1 MPQSYVWDHVADAA
15 SSPHRVWFRRPLYH
29 IVDHPSL
36 QVEDKRDHDSA
47 ATDVPVSLWELL
59 RKSDCRILNERTA
72 GASQTNIECGRFTVN
87 FQTLQAR
94 SNFCRSFRYQLCSA
108 TWFLRRK
115 PDDKSPIA
123 PHSSQ
128 QSTATASNPSD
139 QAAREATILESLT
152 NVGAHIVAPPKDA
165 TSSSGSESYV
175 LEPILS
181 ESDTNLI
188 ELLYQRAITAVSS
201 LGAGLSS
208 VAGEDHEITLGNDR
222 DKVRVVSTI
231 ANNNTVLQLKYVCP
245 GRGPWGMGTV
255 SYDLQ
260 RGYGSY
266 VVDGEL
272 EETSLGPVQHLCF
285 VIHGIGETM
294 FSRSSSSATVPV
306 TAPSAGVKS
315 SGKSSKVK
323 RPSSSAPTESHSP
336 SGTVPTN
343 IGNPSAPLGS
353 TASLIHAVN
362 RMRKQVHKKQYQQWQ
377 QDCDMV
383 VKRNAAKVK
392 TGGNSPATTA
402 GLEPLPAPPGRIEF
416 IPIEWFDQ
424 LRSSSTEMMRS
435 LQAVTLS
442 TIPALRAIANDVVFD
457 VLLYLT
463 PTFCTTTLQTVTE
476 QIQTLHQ
483 RFEHIHPHFGPHSGR
498 SGVAGPGVGKCSI
511 IGHSLGSVIAWD
523 LLSILKE
530 HNSSQSQAGPL
541 PEQPHQTWGPS
552 LAYNGAQFPT
562 LPFEPDFTMFLG
574 SPLGIFLTLC
584 GAPALFDQLRRTK
597 QLQAADE
604 KGPKTSE
611 LPAPAGT
618 VSSDDS
624 NGGGDIVSPF
634 QLPSGGI
641 YNVFHPSDP
650 VAYRIEPLLLDPV
663 LIESKIGEAGAG
675 DSPLPPPAYVTG
687 PGQDLRLHVKAKLLG
702 DEIRKNINVQ
712 KNAWSSLIESA
723 VSGLQTLHQAPLP
736 TANKSA
742 TQRPLVFPLGG
753 RSSRVDYSLQPAV
766 IDNEYFSAITAH
778 SSYFSNDDVQDFL
791 IGLASGQ
798 H

>member
-1 MPQSYVWDHVADAA
+1 MVKNPFVARSKRLNNESNMPQSYVWDHVADAA

-47 ATDVPVSLWELL
+47 ATDVPVSLWEPL

-72 GASQTNIECGRFTVN
+72 ETSQTNIECGRFTVN
-87 FQTLQAR
+87 SQTLQAR

-123 PHSSQ
+123 PHPPNQ

-208 VAGEDHEITLGNDR
+208 VVGEAHEITLGNER

-231 ANNNTVLQLKYVCP
+231 AKNNTVLQLKYVCP
-245 GRGPWGMGTV
+245 GLSPWGMGTV

-260 RGYGSY
+260 RGCESY

-272 EETSLGPVQHLCF
+272 EETSLGPIQHLCF
-285 VIHGIGETM
+285 VIHGRGEM
-294 FSRSSSSATVPV
+294 LFSQSSSSATVPA
-306 TAPSAGVKS
+306 TASSAGATSLTKS
-315 SGKSSKVK
+315 SD
-323 RPSSSAPTESHSP
+323 A
-336 SGTVPTN
+336 
-343 IGNPSAPLGS
+343 LGS

-383 VKRNAAKVK
+383 VKRNGAKVK
-392 TGGNSPATTA
+392 AGGNSPATTA

-416 IPIEWFDQ
+416 ISIEWFDQ

-435 LQAVTLS
+435 LQAATLS
-442 TIPALRAIANDVVFD
+442 TIPTLRAIANDVMFD

-483 RFEHIHPHFGPHSGR
+483 RFEHIHPHFGPQSGR
-498 SGVAGPGVGKCSI
+498 SSAGEGKCSI

-523 LLSILKE
+523 LLSILKA
-530 HNSSQSQAGPL
+530 HKSSHLQAVAL

-552 LAYNGAQFPT
+552 LANDGAQFPT

-574 SPLGIFLTLC
+574 SPLGFFLTLR

-597 QLQAADE
+597 QLQAADDN
-604 KGPKTSE
+604 GPKRSE
-611 LPAPAGT
+611 LPTPTGT
-618 VSSDDS
+618 VSSEDS
-624 NGGGDIVSPF
+624 NDVDDIVSPF

-650 VAYRIEPLLLDPV
+650 VAYRIEPLLMDPM
-663 LIESKIGEAGAG
+663 LIESKSGETGAG
-675 DSPLPPPAYVTG
+675 DSSLPPPAYVTG
-687 PGQDLRLHVKAKLLG
+687 PGQDLRFHVKAKLLG

-712 KNAWSSLIESA
+712 KNVWSSFLESA
-723 VSGLQTLHQAPLP
+723 VSALQTPQEQTPL
-736 TANKSA
+736 TTTNKSV
-742 TQRPLVFPLGG
+742 TQHPLVFPLGG
-753 RSSRVDYSLQPAV
+753 RSSRVDYSLQPGV
-766 IDNEYFSAITAH
+766 IDNEYLSAITAH
-778 SSYFSNDDVQDFL
+778 CSYFSSDDVQDFL